1 LEEKFSW
8 KRSFL
13 GGEAN
18 SINDFFSWRRSF
30 LGREVFLEE
39 KLISDKIYLNFRILL
54 FGLLVLSFNNLY
66 SYFNHAL

>member
-18 SINDFFSWRRSF
+18 FIDDFFSWRRSF

-39 KLISDKIYLNFRILL
+39 KQIP
-54 FGLLVLSFNNLY
+54 
-66 SYFNHAL
+66 